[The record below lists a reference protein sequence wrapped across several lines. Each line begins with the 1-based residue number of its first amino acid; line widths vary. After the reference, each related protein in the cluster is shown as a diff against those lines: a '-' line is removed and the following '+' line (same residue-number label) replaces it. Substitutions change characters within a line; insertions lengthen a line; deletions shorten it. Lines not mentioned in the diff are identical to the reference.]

1 MTRRYLAAA
10 TALAC
15 FAIAACDGKK
25 TTPSNSN
32 NSPGESAE
40 PGAALFER
48 AEYRKVHTGERA
60 ADPITVPMASV
71 VILRKV
77 DVPSRV
83 DGTILWVGFEVDNAT
98 AAKLAA
104 GDKFVHPRDKKV
116 YRRLLPGDWVKQD
129 QLVAILDDEHAF
141 IDWEGANV
149 KAEAAKDSAKS
160 YGETVVELRKIVQKT
175 REGVMR
181 GVVPEQE
188 EINSRATLA
197 RYQAEK
203 TDHEGS
209 AQVAASDEKK
219 SKYVLDKH
227 ILRSAIEGQVQQI
240 LKQQG
245 DGVKGQEPV
254 MVIHDLG
261 RLRAIGNLPKEY
273 VNVVAR
279 GDEVSIEVPRDVA
292 YGDTFT
298 QHTTNKAIIAVAV
311 AVVDGKPVIISA
323 AEDGWVWAWDR
334 DLKVLAKL
342 RQPVGVRSL
351 AVTRPGAPPLL
362 LIGGID
368 GTARLYDLANPTG
381 KAREFEGRHDG
392 GVSAAAFSPDGR
404 YCVTAD
410 ERGIYMY
417 DVTAGKRMYTFP
429 AREHHSPITA
439 LHFTPQGRVVS
450 AGKEPSIRVWVVGKD
465 GARVEHRIDS
475 RSGEVPMP
483 GVTDDGSRLLLDAD
497 KSHLDVIHLEEL
509 RKERPL
515 VTGESIRF
523 STFTAWSPELDKK
536 QDNRLVATTGAAEG
550 VVQLWRAPTA
560 ESRGSEVA
568 RLMTRGSA
576 AAMCAAFSPQPE
588 NGFLVVGTRK
598 GDVHV
603 WPMPSDTDVKA
614 ETLPATVTH
623 VDDSIESSGRTVNVL
638 VDFDNPPLPGNKH
651 LLRPGSA
658 VSLVI
663 RPKK

>member
-15 FAIAACDGKK
+15 FAVAACDGKK
-25 TTPSNSN
+25 SNPSNPKTN
-32 NSPGESAE
+32 GETTE

-48 AEYRKVHTGERA
+48 AEYRKVVATGERA
-60 ADPITVPMASV
+60 ADPVTVPMASV
-71 VILRKV
+71 VILNKA

-83 DGTILWVGFEVDNAT
+83 DGTVLWVGVEVDAAT
-98 AAKLAA
+98 AARLPAKN
-104 GDKFVHPRDKKV
+104 KFTHPRDNKV
-116 YRRLLPGDWVKQD
+116 YRRLLPGDWVKRD
-129 QLVAILDDEHAF
+129 QLVALLDDEHAF
-141 IDWEGANV
+141 IDWEGANI
-149 KAEAAKDSAKS
+149 KAEAAKESAKS
-160 YGETVVELRKIVQKT
+160 YGETVIELTKIVQKT

-181 GVVPEQE
+181 NIVPEQE
-188 EINSRATLA
+188 EINARATLA
-197 RYQAEK
+197 RYKAER

-227 ILRSAIEGQVQQI
+227 TLRSPIEGQVQQI
-240 LKQQG
+240 LKQPG
-245 DGVKGQEPV
+245 EGVKGQEPV
-254 MVIHDLG
+254 LVLHDFG
-261 RLRAIGNLPKEY
+261 RLRAIAPLPKEY
-273 VNVVAR
+273 VNVVSA
-279 GDEVSIEVPRDVA
+279 GDEVTIEVPRDVPF
-292 YGDTFT
+292 GDTFT

-311 AVVDGKPVIISA
+311 AVVDGKPVIISG
-323 AEDGWVWAWDR
+323 AEDGRVHAWDR
-334 DLKVLAKL
+334 DLKVLESL
-342 RQPVGVRSL
+342 PQPVGVRSL
-351 AVTRPGAPPLL
+351 AVTRPGAAPLL

-368 GTARLYDLANPTG
+368 GNARLYDLANLTG

-404 YCVTAD
+404 YCVTSD
-410 ERGIYMY
+410 DRGIYMY
-417 DVTAGKRMYTFP
+417 EVASGKRMYTFP
-429 AREHHSPITA
+429 AREHTSAITA

-450 AGKEPSIRVWVVGKD
+450 AGKEPSIRVWIVGKD

-475 RSGEVPMP
+475 RSGEVAMP

-497 KSHLDVIHLEEL
+497 KSHLDVIHLEEM

-515 VTGESIRF
+515 VTGEAIRF

-536 QDNRLVATTGAAEG
+536 PDNRLVATTGAADG

-560 ESRGSEVA
+560 EDRGTEVA
-568 RLMTRGSA
+568 RLVTRESA
-576 AAMCAAFSPQPE
+576 AAMCAAFSPQAE
-588 NGFLVVGTRK
+588 NGFVVVGTRK
-598 GDVHV
+598 GYVHL
-603 WPMPSDTDVKA
+603 WPLPKATDVPVS
-614 ETLPATVTH
+614 LNSTVTH
-623 VDDSIESSGRTVNVL
+623 VEPLIDSSGRTVNVL

-663 RPKK
+663 RPAK